1 MTIRK
6 LSPAEQFHILPGFLI
21 TEISTDPAIPTPGIR
36 LAGYQTLNTPS
47 TPRSAPRRLSE
58 KIGLTRAPRPVS
70 YAASIF
76 LTPEQAS
83 TQIPPAIYS
92 DLRTHGMLPA
102 PSVHSLPATTAAQQ
116 HLRTGPSGYG
126 AHRAR

>member
-21 TEISTDPAIPTPGIR
+21 TEISTDPAIPTPGVR
-36 LAGYQTLNTPS
+36 LAGYQTLNTPG
-47 TPRSAPRRLSE
+47 TPRSAPRPLSE
-58 KIGLTRAPRPVS
+58 KIGLARAPRPVS
-70 YAASIF
+70 HAASIF

-92 DLRTHGMLPA
+92 DLRTRGMLPA
-102 PSVHSLPATTAAQQ
+102 AASTPPAHSLP
-116 HLRTGPSGYG
+116 HLRTGPSGYSVQG